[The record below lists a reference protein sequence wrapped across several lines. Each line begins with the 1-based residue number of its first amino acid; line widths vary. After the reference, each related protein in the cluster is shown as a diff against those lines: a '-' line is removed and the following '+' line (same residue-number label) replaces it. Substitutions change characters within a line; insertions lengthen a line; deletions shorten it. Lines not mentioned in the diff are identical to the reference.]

1 MEAVGLGPSEDSIVP
16 LRPSTSRPSLFR
28 SHATVPCLVR
38 YGLPLLFLGN
48 IGLLLYS
55 NLTLG
60 ASVHARVYDGKGNDV
75 ELPVL
80 YNVSLAGSIDDM
92 WRGEAYFMSTLIAVC
107 SGAWPHFK
115 LVISLLCW
123 FLDEGHLPPKL
134 RARVLILTYA
144 LQKFSHVETMTLVI
158 LMTAFSFTAR
168 LPNHEDWGVWAYVT
182 PQPGFYAFLG
192 GLIISMVLSRVA
204 LYYDHVSRASAAA
217 ATARTRGPS
226 YLMLAESDGE
236 AAMAGA
242 VDNEEESNAPSLS
255 WASSSSVGKLLGDEY
270 EEDDADR
277 GPAAWWEVFKTYSM
291 LGLVVCFGLGL
302 ILPAFTFHF
311 QGLAGW
317 ILDNVTDTS
326 PDSST
331 SMRTESVFS
340 LGRGIAGAS
349 DTPNGAGIR
358 FLQASFFFF
367 AVGAPL
373 GCHTLLVALLLLPPK
388 FSRWLTTPAEILYA
402 WSAPDVLFVS
412 MVAATLEMH
421 LFVRF
426 VIGDRC
432 DGLNAVLRKFM
443 NDELAGD
450 DKCFDVVTS
459 LKPGCFILGASSLLF
474 FVSGFFIIRGATR
487 EIAGYSDEI
496 AVGGDDGYDGRDDE
510 KEERAWRQ
518 RRRDEQN
525 DGTAS
530 TLSTSLSRSSMEEGR
545 ESQQH
550 GVSLLLPLTQ
560 PLSPDDGHARVIE
573 RNRNHR
579 RKENEESPRGM
590 EKWFRGWGARHE
602 GPIPRSMQGLG
613 ATDKYT

>member
-1 MEAVGLGPSEDSIVP
+1 MEAVGLGASEYSIAP
-16 LRPSTSRPSLFR
+16 LRPSASRPSLFR

-48 IGLLLYS
+48 MGLLLYS

-60 ASVHARVYDGKGNDV
+60 ASVHARVYSGKGNDV

-92 WRGEAYFMSTLIAVC
+92 WRSKAYFMSTLIAVC

-123 FLDEGHLPPKL
+123 FLDEGYLPSKL

-168 LPNHEDWGVWAYVT
+168 LPNHVDWGVWAYVT

-192 GLIISMVLSRVA
+192 GLIISMLLSRVA
-204 LYYDHVSRASAAA
+204 LYYDHFTRASAAA

-226 YLMLAESDGE
+226 FLMLAESDGE
-236 AAMAGA
+236 AAVEGA

-255 WASSSSVGKLLGDEY
+255 WTSFSSVGKQLNDED
-270 EEDDADR
+270 EEDEVNT
-277 GPAAWWEVFKTYSM
+277 GPAAWWEVLKTYCVV
-291 LGLVVCFGLGL
+291 GLLVCFGLGL

-317 ILDNVTDTS
+317 ILDNITKMS

-331 SMRTESVFS
+331 SLRTESVLS
-340 LGRGIAGAS
+340 LGRGIAEAS
-349 DTPNGAGIR
+349 NTPNGAGIR

-367 AVGAPL
+367 VVGAPL

-388 FSRWLTTPAEILYA
+388 FSRWLTMPTEILYA

-432 DGLNAVLRKFM
+432 DGLNALLRELM
-443 NDELAGD
+443 DDELAGD

-459 LKPGCFILGASSLLF
+459 LKPGCYVLGASSLLL
-474 FVSGFFIIRGATR
+474 FVSGFFIIRDATR
-487 EIAGYSDEI
+487 DTAEFSDATAGSE
-496 AVGGDDGYDGRDDE
+496 GFRDHE
-510 KEERAWRQ
+510 KVERDW
-518 RRRDEQN
+518 RRRCRDSQN
-525 DGTAS
+525 NGTAS
-530 TLSTSLSRSSMEEGR
+530 TYSTSLSRSSMEDCR
-545 ESQQH
+545 ESQQQR
-550 GVSLLLPLTQ
+550 VSLLLPLTQ
-560 PLSPDDGHARVIE
+560 PLSPAMGTRE
-573 RNRNHR
+573 
-579 RKENEESPRGM
+579 
-590 EKWFRGWGARHE
+590 
-602 GPIPRSMQGLG
+602 
-613 ATDKYT
+613 